1 MGMSNGNVSEGGN
14 AVRSAHT
21 LAIDRRRRASVTG
34 VTDVCSF
41 HETEVVLKIDTGV
54 MILTGDGLH
63 VAKLL
68 LEEGRLEVDGHIDGV
83 IYESPKSAAKRLIP
97 WKWRKK

>member
-1 MGMSNGNVSEGGN
+1 
-14 AVRSAHT
+14 
-21 LAIDRRRRASVTG
+21 
-34 VTDVCSF
+34 
-41 HETEVVLKIDTGV
+41 

-68 LEEGRLEVDGHIDGV
+68 LEEGRLEVDGHIDGL
-83 IYESPKSAAKRLIP
+83 IYESPKSAARRLIP